1 MVQVFFIR
9 NGKLIC
15 RDHFHVRVGSEE
27 AADDVLNNFGKQFY
41 SGTPFIPREVM
52 LQSEI
57 EDMAV
62 LEQWLSEK
70 RGRRVNIKVTQKGM

>member
-1 MVQVFFIR
+1 M
-9 NGKLIC
+9 
-15 RDHFHVRVGSEE
+15 RVGSEE
-27 AADDVLNNFGKQFY
+27 AADDVLNNFVKQFY

-62 LEQWLSEK
+62 LEQWLSESEA
-70 RGRRVNIKVTQKGM
+70 GG

>member
-1 MVQVFFIR
+1 M
-9 NGKLIC
+9 
-15 RDHFHVRVGSEE
+15 RVGSDE
-27 AADDVLNNFGKQFY
+27 AADDVLNNFVKQFY

-70 RGRRVNIKVTQKGM
+70 RGRRVNIKSAAEGHEGKAC